1 MIPTQTRPHGSDQC
15 IRAHGG
21 QIGTTQRQR
30 IGATACRATDHD
42 RLITTL
48 AQRDQRGLGAWR
60 IDGIDHHMGGAIDLR
75 IDQIGLQKSIHS
87 QDPRV
92 R

>member
-30 IGATACRATDHD
+30 IGATACRTTDHD

-48 AQRDQRGLGAWR
+48 AQRDQRSLGTRR
-60 IDGIDHHMGGAIDLR
+60 IDSIDHHMGCGIDLR
-75 IDQIGLQKSIHS
+75 IDQIGLQKSVHS
-87 QDPRV
+87 HDPRV